1 MLLKIALAELTLC
14 WILWLLIFVVRHL
27 RPGGGEAVV
36 TAPEARMGI
45 VLQGIAFALVWTF
58 TRPAMSEGPAALLIL
73 SMILGP
79 VSVFGAWSAVRHLG
93 KQWRI
98 QAGLNADHE
107 LVQTGPYR
115 YLRHPIYASVLGMLL
130 ATGFLWTRW
139 PMLVLALIFYFAG
152 TEIRVR
158 AEDRLLAGRFKE
170 SFTAYRSRVHAYIPF
185 LR

>member
-45 VLQGIAFALVWTF
+45 VLQGIAFALVWTHAWPV
-58 TRPAMSEGPAALLIL
+58 TLEKPAISLIL

-79 VSVFGAWSAVRHLG
+79 VSVAGAWSAVRHLG

-130 ATGFLWTRW
+130 ATGLLWTRW
-139 PMLVLALIFYFAG
+139 PTLVLALLFYFAG
-152 TEIRVR
+152 TEIRLR

-170 SFTAYRSRVHAYIPF
+170 SFTAYRSRVPAYIPF